1 MTNILCLSLSCRCRR
16 CRCCLGL
23 WRGGR
28 SCGRV
33 LFRGGRRFANRRI
46 VAVIIAASLGIASV
60 LRPRCLVSIP
70 GSLGWVDLRH
80 GLAGRGYV
88 ARLIGNGNRGGGW
101 RSTGVVSGST
111 IVRSR
116 RIVAGIRI
124 GIRKGIGTASVMI
137 VAVTVVGAPAPNPVV
152 RIPIRW
158 RIGSR

>member
-1 MTNILCLSLSCRCRR
+1 
-16 CRCCLGL
+16 
-23 WRGGR
+23 
-28 SCGRV
+28 V